1 MIVCNPGTN
10 ENKIAK
16 KKSLNICIYSF
27 EAHKIFQ
34 LFATVRLVCI
44 QYIEITHSRNCKS
57 ELYICLL
64 GTYVEGKTSLIMD
77 LSERLEG

>member
-1 MIVCNPGTN
+1 MKTRQQ
-10 ENKIAK
+10 
-16 KKSLNICIYSF
+16 KKSLDVYIYSF
-27 EAHKIFQ
+27 EAHTIFQ
-34 LFATVRLVCI
+34 LFATIGLVCI
-44 QYIEITHSRNCKS
+44 QYTEITQSCNCKS